1 MADILSISGL
11 CKTFKDFELSDMSL
25 RVAEGGVTGFI
36 GSNGAGKT
44 TTIKLILGLMRPTS
58 GSIEFFGETI
68 GPEGPSAAI
77 KQRIG
82 VVFDTC
88 PFPAELRIASVGELG
103 ARCMPTWDKS
113 VFDASCDR
121 FSLPSTKQVKDLSR
135 GMSMKLQLAYA
146 FAHHPQLL
154 ILDEATA
161 GLDPLAREEVLGLL
175 REYIAEGSR
184 GILISSHITSDLEK
198 IADWIVCID
207 RGRLIFEKTTEEICD
222 LAGIARC
229 RASETAAL
237 IESGLFAPGSLHV
250 LQRGYSTDVLVPD
263 RAALRAAF
271 PDITCDRASI
281 ENYMALVLEG
291 ERR

>member
-1 MADILSISGL
+1 MADVLTISNL
-11 CKTFKDFELSDMSL
+11 CKSFKDFELSNMNL
-25 RVAEGGVTGFI
+25 RVVEGGVTGFI

-44 TTIKLILGLMRPTS
+44 TTIKLILGLMKPTS
-58 GSIEFFGETI
+58 GSVELFGETI
-68 GPEGPSAAI
+68 GPEGPSATI

-88 PFPAELRIASVGELG
+88 PFPTELRIANVGELG
-103 ARCMPTWDKS
+103 ARCMPAWDKT
-113 VFDASCDR
+113 VFDAFCEQ
-121 FSLPSTKQVKDLSR
+121 FSLPPIKQVKELSR

-146 FAHHPQLL
+146 LAHHPQLL

-161 GLDPLAREEVLGLL
+161 GLDPLAREEVLELL
-175 REYIAEGSR
+175 RGYIAEGNR

-198 IADWIVCID
+198 IADWIVCVD
-207 RGRLIFEKTTEEICD
+207 QGRLVFEKTTEEICD

-229 RASETAAL
+229 RASEAAEL
-237 IESGLFAPGSLHV
+237 IESGLFAAGSLHV

-263 RAALRAAF
+263 RAALRAAL

-281 ENYMALVLEG
+281 EDYMALVLEG
-291 ERR
+291 QCR